1 MPPFIRGGLKPG
13 QLSYSYVANFEKEDA
28 QIVISDTPKSS
39 KLSGVAIAGIVV
51 GGLTAAADAT
61 VGTTLFHKHRQAN
74 IVQEASVLEEALIQ
88 Y

>member
-1 MPPFIRGGLKPG
+1 M
-13 QLSYSYVANFEKEDA
+13 
-28 QIVISDTPKSS
+28 
-39 KLSGVAIAGIVV
+39 V

-74 IVQEASVLEEALIQ
+74 IVQEASALEEALIQ